1 MQNQWI
7 RWMPIPPT
15 IPSAWAGA
23 HISPYLCR
31 CHIHL
36 HNHPHL
42 CRSRRRVPVRTWRR
56 ASRTR
61 CGSSALPVPRCR
73 PGSIRSHPAPCAC
86 SAASS
91 RTARGC
97 ICPDSWRRIY
107 HRDPT
112 RQHLRAPSATTPG
125 SRTDAWFEVL
135 ANTTLDAVL
144 GSSALGRSC
153 PLLRCDSEWNSSGC
167 MAVSFKQVCFAH
179 SMPSSVSSIRCC
191 CLFASLP
198 LPCFRNPAWK
208 WN

>member
-1 MQNQWI
+1 MW
-7 RWMPIPPT
+7 IPPYT
-15 IPSAWAGA
+15 TPSAWAGA
-23 HISPYLCR
+23 HSRLYLYR

-42 CRSRRRVPVRTWRR
+42 CRSHRRVPVRTWRR
-56 ASRTR
+56 ASPTR
-61 CGSSALPVPRCR
+61 CGSSALPVPPHR
-73 PGSIRSHPAPCAC
+73 PGSIRSHPTPCAC

-97 ICPDSWRRIY
+97 ICPGSSRHIY

-112 RQHLRAPSATTPG
+112 RQHLQTPSTRTLG
-125 SRTDAWFEVL
+125 SRINAWLEVM

-153 PLLRCDSEWNSSGC
+153 PLLRSDSEWNSSDC

-179 SMPSSVSSIRCC
+179 SMPSSISSIRCC

-198 LPCFRNPAWK
+198 PSLF
-208 WN
+208 